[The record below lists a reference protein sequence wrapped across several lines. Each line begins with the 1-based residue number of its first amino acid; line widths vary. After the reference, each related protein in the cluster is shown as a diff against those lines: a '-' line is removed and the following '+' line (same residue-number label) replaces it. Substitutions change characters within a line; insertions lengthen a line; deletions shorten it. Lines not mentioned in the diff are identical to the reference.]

1 MESAFEKS
9 GSFVASQFRDAK
21 ESRPGLAGPA
31 VTVSHQTGAGA
42 QEVAER
48 VAQVLQATEPKGAPS
63 WTVLDRQLVEKA
75 LEEHHLPVNLAKKM
89 PEDRRSYLAD
99 ILDDLF
105 GLRPPSWVL
114 VPQVVETMLH
124 VAAAGH
130 VVLIGR
136 GAPVVTARLQ
146 NVFHVRLI
154 ASLGVRVGRVQASH
168 HLTLEEA
175 TRLVEKEDR
184 GRRRYA
190 QVNFHA
196 RLENE
201 LLYHLVVN
209 TDHLG
214 FGDAAAVIAEAA
226 TRYFRS
232 GQAGY
237 VETQAP
243 ERRFS

>member
-1 MESAFEKS
+1 MEKVFEKS
-9 GSFVASQFRDAK
+9 GSFVASQFRSSPED
-21 ESRPGLAGPA
+21 RPGLAGPA

-42 QEVAER
+42 HEVAQRLTELLR
-48 VAQVLQATEPKGAPS
+48 AAEPKGTTP

-75 LEEHHLPVNLAKKM
+75 LAEHHLPAGLAKKM
-89 PEDRRSYLAD
+89 PEDRRSYLDD

-114 VPQVVETMLH
+114 VPQVAETMLQ
-124 VAAAGH
+124 VAQAGH

-136 GAPVVTARLQ
+136 GSTVVTARLQ
-146 NVFHVRLI
+146 NVFHVRLV
-154 ASLGVRVGRVQASH
+154 ASLAVRIGRVQSRH
-168 HLTLEEA
+168 GLSLEEA

-190 QVNFHA
+190 QANYHA

-209 TDHLG
+209 TGQLPIA
-214 FGDAAAVIAEAA
+214 DAAAVIAEAA
-226 TRYFRS
+226 IRFFRHNK
-232 GQAGY
+232 
-237 VETQAP
+237 AP
-243 ERRFS
+243 ATAPP